1 MMRYDFPDIARLP
14 APDDNVAIATQRLE
28 GNTQIHYNGDAFR
41 LSHTILEG
49 HRFAIQP
56 IAVEAPLLSWGLPF
70 GFAARAISPGDYVC
84 NQKMIQSLTIRNLD
98 FALPASPNFRD
109 VIAPYALDE
118 AKFRAGQQVARYE
131 QQRTFLGYQRPGK
144 RGVGTRN
151 YIVVMGTTSRTAS
164 FARLLAD
171 EFDSVADA
179 YPNIDGIVAVAHTEG
194 GESQKPN
201 NLEML
206 LRTLAGFAV
215 HPNIGAILLVDYGTE
230 SVTNEM
236 LAAYMAREGYE
247 TDAVP
252 HQFFSLQ
259 GSFDADFLAG
269 AAILNGWLENV
280 NVVER
285 TEQPLENLKI
295 ALQCGGS
302 DAFSGVSGNP
312 LAAYVAREV
321 IRYGGCAN
329 LAETDELI
337 GAEAYVLQNI
347 RDLPTARKFLNTIAS
362 FKARAGWHGHSAE
375 GNPSG
380 GNNFRGLYNIAI
392 KSIGA
397 AMKRHPDVCL
407 DYVINY
413 SELME
418 KPGYYFMDSPGND
431 LESIAGQVASGANLI
446 FFVTGNGSIT
456 NFPFV
461 PTLKIVTT
469 TGRYELLEKDMDV
482 NAGAYLDGTP
492 MEELGEEMLDL
503 TVTVASGTRS
513 VGEKAGHSQVSL
525 WRDWKQTGA
534 VDLAPALAA
543 SALKSGEP
551 VAITQKSRHQQR
563 QFPITQRNRNVDID
577 NVDVGLRR
585 GTPKHQP
592 SSPNASRMTEK
603 RLANNKKTFRA
614 FQTAEGYRTE
624 QLGLILPTSLCS
636 GQIAQM
642 IAHRC
647 NENGMGKEKGISR
660 FVALPHTEGCG
671 VSSGRSEEIYMRT
684 MIGHL
689 THPSVALGL
698 LLEHGCEKTHNDQV
712 RHAIG
717 QLGISA
723 ERYGWASVQLDGGI
737 DAVIEKVQAWFAE
750 TLAEQP
756 EVPVVDAAL
765 AHLRIGVMSTD
776 ESPQE
781 SLAALAHTIVRAGGT
796 VVVPMIE
803 KCSPRQRQGQITQR
817 HTIVPQTLSERLAN
831 DRKPTLAYGQS
842 VEKAG
847 LHIMETPT
855 EQPMET
861 LTGLAATGVALT
873 LAHVVGAPLQ
883 SHQMVPLIQVS
894 TDAATQTKYGDDMD
908 LVTDDVD
915 AMLACILEVASRRYT
930 PKLHGKGNTDFQLTR
945 GLLGISM

>member
-1 MMRYDFPDIARLP
+1 MRYDFTEIARLP
-14 APDDNVAIATQRLE
+14 ASGDNVAIATQRLE
-28 GNTQIHYNGDAFR
+28 SGTQIRYNGNAFR

-49 HRFAIQP
+49 HRFASEP

-70 GFAARAISPGDYVC
+70 GFASRTIAPGDYVC

-109 VIAPYALDE
+109 VMTPYVLNE
-118 AKFRAGQQVARYE
+118 AEFHPGQQVTRYE
-131 QQRTFLGYQRPGK
+131 HQRTFLGYRRPGK

-151 YIVVMGTTSRTAS
+151 YIVVMGTTARTAS
-164 FARLLAD
+164 FARRLAD

-179 YPNIDGIVAVAHTEG
+179 YPNVDGIVAVAHTEG
-194 GESQKPN
+194 GERQQPN
-201 NLEML
+201 NLAML
-206 LRTLAGFAV
+206 LRTLAGFTV
-215 HPNIGAILLVDYGTE
+215 HPNVGAMLLVDYGTE
-230 SVTNEM
+230 SVNNEM
-236 LAAYMAREGYE
+236 LADYMTREGYE
-247 TDAVP
+247 RGDVLHHA
-252 HQFFSLQ
+252 FRLQ
-259 GSFDADFLAG
+259 GSFDADLRSG
-269 AAILNGWLENV
+269 TKIISGWLAKV
-280 NVVER
+280 NAVER

-312 LAAYVAREV
+312 LAAYVAKEV

-347 RDLPTARKFLNTIAS
+347 RDVPTARKFLKTIED

-431 LESIAGQVASGANLI
+431 LESIAGQVASGANMI

-461 PTLKIVTT
+461 PTIKIVTT
-469 TGRYELLEKDMDV
+469 TGRYEMLSNDMDV

-492 MEELGEEMLDL
+492 MDELGEEMLNL
-503 TVTVASGTRS
+503 TVDVASGTRS

-525 WRDWKQTGA
+525 WRDWKQTGPA
-534 VDLAPALAA
+534 DLTPALEA

-551 VAITQKSRHQQR
+551 VAMETADNETV
-563 QFPITQRNRNVDID
+563 PI
-577 NVDVGLRR
+577 G
-585 GTPKHQP
+585 K
-592 SSPNASRMTEK
+592 E
-603 RLANNKKTFRA
+603 TFRA
-614 FQTAEGYRTE
+614 FQTEEGYRTE

-642 IAHRC
+642 IARRC
-647 NENGMGKEKGISR
+647 NEKGIGKEKGISQ

-671 VSSGRSEEIYMRT
+671 VSSGRSEEIYTRT

-698 LLEHGCEKTHNDQV
+698 LLEHGCEKTHNDHV
-712 RHAIG
+712 RHAIQ
-717 QLGISA
+717 QLGISP

-737 DAVIEKVQAWFAE
+737 DAVIEKVQEWFEE
-750 TLAEQP
+750 TLNGRP
-756 EVPVVDAAL
+756 EVPVVDTEL
-765 AHLRIGVMSTD
+765 ARLCIGVMSIGECPD
-776 ESPQE
+776 G
-781 SLAALAHTIVRAGGT
+781 LAALTRTIVRAGGT
-796 VVVPMIE
+796 VVVPE
-803 KCSPRQRQGQITQR
+803 NATFLPAL
-817 HTIVPQTLSERLAN
+817 HAPN
-831 DRKPTLAYGQS
+831 PTLAYGQS
-842 VEKAG
+842 VEKSG

-894 TDAATQTKYGDDMD
+894 TDASTRDKYGDDMD
-908 LVTDDVD
+908 LDTDDVE